1 MSLITHVSAIRVQ
14 GRRGVG
20 GGRWHGRAG
29 AGADIRADHE
39 LTGLPPAA
47 RLRARRHR
55 HVLASRYPGAR
66 PGIFIAR
73 RRVCAYGERVV
84 DPAFVERRLAGL
96 YDPLDPDRGDLDV
109 YAAMAAQFGARSVVD
124 IGCGT
129 GTFACLLVGR
139 GLAVTAADPAA
150 ASLDIARGKPGADRV
165 RWILGYATDLPPLQ
179 ADLATMTGNAAQEI
193 VDDQDWTSTLEATHT
208 ALRPGGRLVFETRDP
223 AARAWLEWNHEQSY
237 LRTVIPGIGGVQ
249 RWFEVTGVSDDLVRF
264 RGTYIFESDGLRLT
278 PESVLRFRTRD
289 EVSASLAA
297 AGYLLEEVRQAPDRP
312 GREMVFIARRPD

>member
-1 MSLITHVSAIRVQ
+1 
-14 GRRGVG
+14 
-20 GGRWHGRAG
+20 
-29 AGADIRADHE
+29 
-39 LTGLPPAA
+39 
-47 RLRARRHR
+47 
-55 HVLASRYPGAR
+55 
-66 PGIFIAR
+66 
-73 RRVCAYGERVV
+73 VCAYGERVV

-223 AARAWLEWNHEQSY
+223 AARAWLEWNYEQSY